1 MDRQIRTASNGED
14 HRRQAMTGIR
24 QIAQAAA
31 AALTVACAF
40 AAHAQDI
47 KIGYTADQS
56 GSGVAELGIAGRW
69 GFEAAIEDVNKAGGI
84 LGKKV
89 VGVIRDDQ
97 GTPPKAIQTVQDLL
111 DSEKVQALVGPANS
125 GNALAW
131 LHIPQQKKIPVVVPI
146 GTATEITTRYAKE
159 PQNYLFRISM
169 VDREQVSLLAA
180 YAVKASKGKKIAVLA
195 DSTGYGQGG
204 IKDATEVLA
213 LHGVKPVAVEKYG
226 PKDTDMTSQLN
237 KIKAAGAD
245 TVIIYGIADGAAQ
258 VVRSMEKINYLPIT
272 LGTWGNLSSLFP
284 KMTGPKL
291 SEHLIMAAS
300 TTEDTS
306 DKTRALGER
315 VRKNFPA
322 LTCFPCAAQ
331 AYDSVMLLAAAMKQA
346 NSTEGEK
353 VAAALENLS
362 GVQGVIKTYD
372 KPFSKTM
379 HEGLHVGDFYLARW
393 KNGTEVQRF
402 QDDVYKSIT
411 PADLKQ

>member
-1 MDRQIRTASNGED
+1 
-14 HRRQAMTGIR
+14 MTGIR
-24 QIAQAAA
+24 RIAQAAT
-31 AALTVACAF
+31 AALSLACAF
-40 AAHAQDI
+40 TAQAQDVI

-159 PQNYLFRISM
+159 PQNYLFRVSM

-258 VVRSMEKINYLPIT
+258 VVRSMEKINYMPIT

-306 DKTRALGER
+306 DKTKSLGER
-315 VRKNFPA
+315 VRKNFAA

-331 AYDSVMLLAAAMKQA
+331 AYDSVMLLSAAMKQA
-346 NSTEGEK
+346 NTTDGEK
-353 VAAALENLS
+353 VAAALENIS

>member
-1 MDRQIRTASNGED
+1 MQKVIYRLT
-14 HRRQAMTGIR
+14 
-24 QIAQAAA
+24 QIA
-31 AALTVACAF
+31 ALGASVLAF
-40 AAHAQDI
+40 SAHAQDI

-56 GSGVAELGIAGRW
+56 ASGVAELGIAGRW
-69 GFEAAIEDVNKAGGI
+69 GFEAAIEDINKAGGI
-84 LGKKV
+84 MGRKV

-97 GTPPKAIQTVQDLL
+97 GTPPKAIQTVQELI
-111 DSEKVQALVGPANS
+111 DSEKVSGIVGPANS

-131 LHIPQQKKIPVVVPI
+131 LHIPQQKKVPVVVPI

-159 PQNYLFRISM
+159 SQNYLYRISM
-169 VDREQVSLLAA
+169 VDREQVALLGA
-180 YAVKASKGKKIAVLA
+180 YAVKASKDKKIAILA

-204 IKDATEVLA
+204 IKDATDILA

-258 VVRSMEKINYLPIT
+258 VLRSMEKINYMPIT

-284 KMTGPKL
+284 KMAGGKL

-306 DKTRALGER
+306 AKTKALGER
-315 VRKNFPA
+315 VRVNFPT
-322 LTCFPCAAQ
+322 LTTFPCSAQ

-346 NSTEGEK
+346 NSTDGEK

-362 GVQGVIKTYD
+362 KTEGVIKTYD
-372 KPFSKTM
+372 KPFNKAN
-379 HEGLHVGDFYLARW
+379 HEGLNVGDFYLARW
-393 KNGTEVQRF
+393 KDGRVVRF
-402 QDDVYKSIT
+402 EDDIYKSLK
-411 PADLKQ
+411 PADLKK

>member
-1 MDRQIRTASNGED
+1 
-14 HRRQAMTGIR
+14 MTGIR
-24 QIAQAAA
+24 RIAQAAA
-31 AALTVACAF
+31 AALSLACAF
-40 AAHAQDI
+40 TAQAQDVI

-131 LHIPQQKKIPVVVPI
+131 LHIPQQKNIFFFFNYWSS
-146 GTATEITTRYAKE
+146 TEIYTRYAKE

-258 VVRSMEKINYLPIT
+258 VVRSMEKINYMPIT

-291 SEHLIMAAS
+291 AEHLILAAS

-306 DKTRALGER
+306 DKTKALGER
-315 VRKNFPA
+315 VRKNFAA

-331 AYDSVMLLAAAMKQA
+331 AYDSVMLLSAAMKQA
-346 NSTEGEK
+346 NTTDGEK

-362 GVQGVIKTYD
+362 GVKGVIKTYD

>member
-1 MDRQIRTASNGED
+1 
-14 HRRQAMTGIR
+14 MTGIR
-24 QIAQAAA
+24 QIAKAAA
-31 AALTVACAF
+31 AALTMTYAF
-40 AAHAQDI
+40 AAQAQDI

-56 GSGVAELGIAGRW
+56 ASGVAELGIAGRW
-69 GFEAAIEDVNKAGGI
+69 GFEAAIEDINKAGGI
-84 LGKKV
+84 LGRKV

-97 GTPPKAIQTVQDLL
+97 GTPPKAIQTVQDLI

-159 PQNYLFRISM
+159 AQNYLFRISM

-180 YAVKASKGKKIAVLA
+180 YAVKASKDKKIAVLA

-213 LHGVKPVAVEKYG
+213 LQGVKPVAVEKYG
-226 PKDTDMTSQLN
+226 PKDTDMTSQLS

-258 VVRSMEKINYLPIT
+258 VVRSMEKINYMPIT

-306 DKTRALGER
+306 DKTKALGER
-315 VRKNFPA
+315 VRKNFA
-322 LTCFPCAAQ
+322 GLTCFPCAAQ
-331 AYDSVMLLAAAMKQA
+331 AYDSVVLLAAAMKQA
-346 NSTEGEK
+346 NSTDGEK
-353 VAAALENLS
+353 VAAALENLNNT
-362 GVQGVIKTYD
+362 QGVIKTYN
-372 KPFSKTM
+372 KPFSKTV
-379 HEGLHVGDFYLARW
+379 HEGLSVADFYLARW
-393 KNGTEVQRF
+393 KGGTEVQRF
-402 QDDVYKSIT
+402 EDSVYKSLT
-411 PADLKQ
+411 PADLKR